1 MGDVVLL
8 LSRGWPPKQPLYGK
22 PVSHS
27 LACGSQ
33 RGSDRKGEDQD
44 RLSPQKVSQ
53 RGAGSSH
60 SKETHYSFTFPQ
72 DFPWQRI
79 HLKAHVLMWE
89 EDLGSSSPFPH
100 FQMGHRGPE
109 PPLPVSRSQ
118 SHWPQSGAG
127 PQALGTQGSVPQDQ
141 RPAAVS
147 PSLESFLWHLY
158 FERSGGF
165 QFSPRGCAN
174 TTSRW
179 ASNLSR
185 GRCG

>member
-118 SHWPQSGAG
+118 SHWPRSGARN
-127 PQALGTQGSVPQDQ
+127 SRIRSS
-141 RPAAVS
+141 RPEACCRFTLPGEFPLTFV
-147 PSLESFLWHLY
+147 LWAKWRIPVL
-158 FERSGGF
+158 
-165 QFSPRGCAN
+165 A
-174 TTSRW
+174 
-179 ASNLSR
+179 
-185 GRCG
+185 